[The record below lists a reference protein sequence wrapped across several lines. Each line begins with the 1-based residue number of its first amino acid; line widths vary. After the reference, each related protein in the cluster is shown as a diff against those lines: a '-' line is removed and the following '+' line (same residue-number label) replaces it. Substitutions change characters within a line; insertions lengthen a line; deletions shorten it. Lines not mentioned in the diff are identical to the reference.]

1 MNDVLKEKSPI
12 SPPAVADYMT
22 KEVITFRPDMH
33 VLDAMEVLLRRH
45 ISGAPVVD
53 AHGKLV
59 GILSEKDC
67 MRTLLHSSYY
77 RELGGL
83 VAEYMTKEVQ
93 TVDSATSI
101 VTAAELFMSCNY
113 RRFPV
118 VDGERLVGLVS
129 RRDILKAIQGLR
141 EE

>member
-1 MNDVLKEKSPI
+1 MNKVLKEKSPV

-22 KEVITFRPDMH
+22 RAVITFHPGMH
-33 VLDAMEVLLRRH
+33 VLDAMEVLLRCH

-53 AHGKLV
+53 KRGKLV

-67 MRTLLHSSYY
+67 MQTLLHSSYY

-83 VAEYMTKEVQ
+83 VEEFMTREVQ
-93 TVDSATSI
+93 TVDSSTSI
-101 VTAAELFMSCNY
+101 VTAAELFMSCSY

-118 VDGERLVGLVS
+118 VDGGRLVGLIS
-129 RRDILKAIQGLR
+129 RRDILKAIQELR
-141 EE
+141 EA

>member
-12 SPPAVADYMT
+12 SPPAVADYMAR
-22 KEVITFRPDMH
+22 EVITFRPDMH
-33 VLDAMEVLLRRH
+33 VLDAMEVLLTRH

-53 AHGKLV
+53 RRGKLV

-67 MRTLLHSSYY
+67 MQTLLHSSYY

-83 VAEYMTKEVQ
+83 VEEYMTREVQ
-93 TVDSATSI
+93 TVDSSTSI
-101 VTAAELFMSCNY
+101 VTAAELFMSCSY

-118 VDGERLVGLVS
+118 VDGGRLVGLIS
-129 RRDILKAIQGLR
+129 RRDILKAIQELR